1 MFVVFKFAENMC
13 NTRLMEKISTM
24 IQHIFERLEA
34 ILATL
39 QGCVVGIGLLAL
51 NYIAGNELAVGLVV
65 GITVMDAIWGIA
77 VSIKRGKFA
86 LSELARLTV
95 AKFAVYGCAML
106 TFIGIDKMIDM
117 TLTTSA
123 IATVIVLVEFWSSCG
138 NMLIIY
144 PEMPALKLLK
154 KALIGEIASKLNITP
169 EEVEGVLKEFEAK
182 SKKKTIKKEEKNGK
196 K

>member
-1 MFVVFKFAENMC
+1 MY
-13 NTRLMEKISTM
+13 NTSLMEKISTM
-24 IQHIFERLEA
+24 VQHIVERLES

-39 QGCVVGIGLLAL
+39 QGCIVGIGLFAL

-65 GITVMDAIWGIA
+65 GITLMDAIWGIA
-77 VSIKRGKFA
+77 VSIKRGRFA

-106 TFIGIDKMIDM
+106 TFIGIDKVIDM

-123 IATVIVLVEFWSSCG
+123 IATVIILVEFWSSCG

-154 KALIGEIASKLNITP
+154 KALIGEIASKLNISP
-169 EEVEGVLKEFEAK
+169 EEVEGVLKEFEAQK
-182 SKKKTIKKEEKNGK
+182 NKKKALKKEEKNGK